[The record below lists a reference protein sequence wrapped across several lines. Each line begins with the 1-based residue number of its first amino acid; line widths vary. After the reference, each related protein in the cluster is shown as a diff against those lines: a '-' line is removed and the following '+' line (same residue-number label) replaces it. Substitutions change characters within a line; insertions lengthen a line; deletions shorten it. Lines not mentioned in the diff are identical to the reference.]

1 MLRSRVLFLIEIIV
15 LVLFIYSGLRFVSFL
30 QSSTTWGDSLFERT
44 SGGDYF
50 LVDSDFI
57 EDAYVTQKYEGTIK
71 DITIAF
77 ENNIQVT
84 VLNLESVR
92 NPGTN
97 LTLKLSPDI
106 VINDKAIGIFNAES
120 QTVDIDQTNDLNA
133 LLDNLSKGDFVSVQI
148 ASKMEL
154 GNEALALLN
163 FTLIPR
169 I

>member
-1 MLRSRVLFLIEIIV
+1 MLRSRILFLIEIIV
-15 LVLFIYSGLRFVSFL
+15 LVLFIYSGLRFVAFL
-30 QSSTTWGDSLFERT
+30 QSSSTWGDSLFERT

-50 LVDSDFI
+50 LVDSDFV
-57 EDAYVTQKYEGTIK
+57 EAAYLTQKYEGTIK

-77 ENNIQVT
+77 ENNVQVT

-106 VINDKAIGIFNAES
+106 AINDKAIGVFNAES
-120 QTVDIDQTNDLNA
+120 QTVDIDPTNDLNA

-154 GNEALALLN
+154 GNEPLALLN
-163 FTLIPR
+163 FTLIPS